1 MKRYPL
7 SAGIGITRSG
17 SRSDWTSKPKLIVL
31 VVCQLARSDFFFQDP
46 NCENVQA
53 IGRLSVPP
61 TARTSQRPDWH
72 SDTMDSGT
80 QRINRTQCINAS
92 TFASVHVLLL
102 RNLRFN
108 WPKITLSCL
117 PWQPKFYGNKQNHL
131 PALPCSY
138 SLWLCPFQSSISLAT
153 QQFWA
158 MSLTF
163 AGFWLSALE
172 QTALWLWFD

>member
-31 VVCQLARSDFFFQDP
+31 VVCQIARSDFFFQDP

-131 PALPCSY
+131 HALPP
-138 SLWLCPFQSSISLAT
+138 CPAVIVS
-153 QQFWA
+153 
-158 MSLTF
+158 
-163 AGFWLSALE
+163 GSALFNLPFHLQPNNFE
-172 QTALWLWFD
+172 QCHSHLPDFDWAP